1 MPKRTDIKKIMVI
14 GSGPIIIGQA
24 AEFDYAG
31 TQACL
36 ALREEGYEVILVNSN
51 PATIMTDK
59 EIADKVYIEPIT
71 LEFVSRIL
79 RKERPDAILPTLGG
93 QTGLNMAMSLNE
105 SGILDELNI
114 ELLGTKLSAIDQ
126 AEDRDLFKKLME
138 DLEQPIPESEI
149 VNTVDEAL
157 DFARQIGYP
166 VIVRPAFTLGGTGGG
181 MCDNEEELLTI
192 AENGLKLSPVTQCL
206 IERSIA
212 GYKEIEYEV
221 MRDSADNAIVVCNM
235 ENFDPVGI
243 HTGDSIVFAP
253 SQTLSDHEYQ
263 LLRDASLKIIRALK
277 IEGGCNV
284 QLAMDPKSFSYY
296 VIEVNPRVSRSSALA
311 SKATGYPIA
320 KLAAKIAV
328 GLTLDEM
335 KNPVTGT
342 TYAEFEP
349 ALDYVVAKIPRWP
362 FDKFEKG
369 ERRLGTQMKA
379 TGEVMAIGRNIE
391 ESLLK
396 AVRSLEIGTYHI
408 EIEDLAKVSD
418 EVLTEKIVKA
428 QDDRLFYLAEALRR
442 NYSIEELH
450 DLTKIDLFFLD
461 KILHIIEL
469 EDELKQ
475 KPYDTDLLKTAKG
488 NGFTDRKIA
497 ELWGTKRKEICQLRH
512 EKNILP
518 VYKMVDTCAA
528 EFESQTPYFYSTYE
542 YENESIRSGKPSVL
556 VIGSGPIRIGQ
567 GVEFDYATVHSVKA
581 IQAAGYEAI
590 IMNSNPET
598 VSTDFSISD
607 KLYFEPLTLEDVMHV
622 IELEQPVGVIVQFGG
637 QTAINLA
644 EPLVECG
651 VKILGTAIDDLD
663 RAEDRD
669 LFEQAL
675 KELDI
680 PMPPGDTATS
690 KEEAVVI
697 AKRIG
702 YPVLVRPSYV
712 LGGRA
717 MEIVENE
724 CDLEDYMMNA
734 VKASPEHP
742 VLVDS
747 YLVGKECEVDAICDG
762 TTVLIPGIMEHIER
776 AGVHSGDSMA
786 VYPPQVLSA
795 HAQSVIEDYTKKLAL
810 GLNCIGMMNIQFI
823 VRNEDGAEKVYV
835 IEVNPRAS
843 RTVPFLSKITSIP
856 MAQIATKAILGMKL
870 TDLGF
875 SDGIYPESRNVHVKA
890 PVFSF
895 TKLAKVDTYLGPEMK
910 STGEVMGTDY
920 TLEKALYKAF
930 EASGL
935 HLPSY
940 GAVLFTVADET
951 KEEALALA
959 KRFNTIG
966 YSLIA
971 TGGTAEFFK
980 ANGLSVKRIAKI
992 SEEADVDVVDLIRS
1006 GEAQVV
1012 INTMD
1017 KNHSNAS
1024 EDGFK
1029 IRRESVEHGVPLF
1042 TSLDTASAIL
1052 RVMESRAFSTEAI

>member
-36 ALREEGYEVILVNSN
+36 ALKEEGYEVVLVNSN
-51 PATIMTDK
+51 PATIMTDQ
-59 EIADKVYIEPIT
+59 EIADQVYIEPIT

-79 RKERPDAILPTLGG
+79 RKECPDALLPTLGG
-93 QTGLNMAMSLNE
+93 QTGLNMAMELAE
-105 SGILDELNI
+105 SGILDELGI

-138 DLEQPIPESEI
+138 ELNQPIPESEI
-149 VNTVDEAL
+149 VTTVEEAVE
-157 DFARQIGYP
+157 FANKIGYP
-166 VIVRPAFTLGGTGGG
+166 IIVRPAFTLGGTGGG
-181 MCDNEEELLTI
+181 MCKNEEELRVI
-192 AENGLKLSPVTQCL
+192 AENGLSLSPVTQCL

-212 GYKEIEYEV
+212 GFKEIEYEV

-263 LLRDASLKIIRALK
+263 LLRDASLAIIRALK

-284 QLAMDPKSFSYY
+284 QLALDPHSFNYY

-320 KLAAKIAV
+320 KLAAKIAL

-362 FDKFEKG
+362 FDKFENG
-369 ERRLGTQMKA
+369 ERVLGTQMKA

-396 AVRSLEIGTYHI
+396 AVRSLEIGTHHLELPELNMIDDSELI
-408 EIEDLAKVSD
+408 EKV
-418 EVLTEKIVKA
+418 VRA
-428 QDDRLFYLAEALRR
+428 QDDRLFYVAEAIRR
-442 NYSIEELH
+442 GYPIEELAE
-450 DLTKIDLFFLD
+450 LTKIDLFFLD
-461 KILHIIEL
+461 KLLHIVEL
-469 EDELKQ
+469 ETELLEHPQDENVLRTVKQ
-475 KPYDTDLLKTAKG
+475 
-488 NGFTDRKIA
+488 NGFTDQKIA
-497 ELWGTKRKEICQLRH
+497 ELWKTEAKQIRELR
-512 EKNILP
+512 EKSDIKP

-528 EFESQTPYFYSTYE
+528 EFASQTPYFYSSYE
-542 YENESIRSGKPSVL
+542 VENESERSEKDSVL
-556 VIGSGPIRIGQ
+556 VSGSGPIRIGQ

-581 IQAAGYEAI
+581 IQQAGYEAI

-607 KLYFEPLTLEDVMHV
+607 KLYFEPLTFEDVMNV
-622 IELEQPVGVIVQFGG
+622 IELEQPIGVIVQFGG

-644 EPLVECG
+644 EPLVQAG
-651 VKILGTAIDDLD
+651 VKILGTTIEDLD
-663 RAEDRD
+663 RAENRD

-675 KELDI
+675 RSLEVPQPL
-680 PMPPGDTATS
+680 GDTATS
-690 KEEAVVI
+690 KEEAVGI
-697 AKRIG
+697 ASKIG

-717 MEIVENE
+717 MEIVENQQ
-724 CDLEDYMMNA
+724 DLEDYMEHA

-742 VLVDS
+742 VLIDR
-747 YLVGKECEVDAICDG
+747 YLLGSECEVDAICDG
-762 TTVLIPGIMEHIER
+762 ETVLIPGIMEHIER

-786 VYPPQVLSA
+786 VYPPQALSA
-795 HAQSVIEDYTKKLAL
+795 EIKQTIEDYTIRLAR
-810 GLNCIGMMNIQFI
+810 GLNCIGMMNIQFVI
-823 VRNEDGAEKVYV
+823 HDNQVYV

-843 RTVPFLSKITSIP
+843 RTVPFLSKVTGIP
-856 MAQIATKAILGMKL
+856 MAQIATKAILGEKL
-870 TDLGF
+870 SDLGF
-875 SDGIYPESRNVHVKA
+875 TNGLYPESNAVHVKA

-895 TKLAKVDTYLGPEMK
+895 TKLQQVDTYLGPEMK
-910 STGEVMGTDY
+910 STGEVMGSDQN
-920 TLEKALYKAF
+920 LDKALYKAF

-935 HLPSY
+935 RLPDY
-940 GAVLFTVADET
+940 GAVLFTIADET

-959 KRFNTIG
+959 KRFSEIG
-966 YSLIA
+966 YSLLA
-971 TGGTAEFFK
+971 TKHTAAYFEK
-980 ANGLSVKRIAKI
+980 NGLIVTPVAKI
-992 SEEADVDVVDLIRS
+992 SEKATEKNVVELIRE
-1006 GEAQVV
+1006 GKAQVV
-1012 INTMD
+1012 VNTID
-1017 KNHSNAS
+1017 KDRGNAS
-1024 EDGFK
+1024 KDGFI
-1029 IRRESVEHGVPLF
+1029 IRREAVEHGIPLF
-1042 TSLDTASAIL
+1042 TSLDTADAII
-1052 RVMESRAFSTEAI
+1052 RVMESRAFSTQAI